1 MRYHA
6 PPHPPCRSSV
16 TAKPPTRRPRLCM
29 VVDNTWPDIR
39 VEREALAAQAA
50 GWDVDVICAASPGE
64 PAQEVS
70 AGLTIHRLPIPRERG
85 KGAVVQL
92 GEYVRFTL
100 LAGWRVAR
108 LHRRRRFDVVHLH
121 NVPDFLVFAALV
133 PKLDGS
139 GVILDLHD
147 LMPEFFAS
155 RFRRPMHSLPVRLL
169 TLQERISCRLADHV
183 VTVTERWRRR
193 LVGRGIPA
201 SKVSV
206 VMNLPDP
213 GLIPATRANRSS
225 AGDRF
230 TILYH
235 GTLTHRY
242 GVDLLI
248 RAVADLRNEMPARLV
263 IHGRGE
269 YLDELRRLSSSLEMD
284 GTVEFSTEYLPT
296 AALPGLIRSAD
307 VGVVP
312 YRRDVFTDEILPT
325 KLLEYA
331 ALGVPAVVART
342 SVIEDYFDPSMV
354 AYFTPG
360 DVEGLKGALRSLH
373 KSATRRRTLAA
384 AARRFAKQNTWT
396 AAAAT
401 YVELLDTLRRDRR
414 RSRRR
419 TRSRSAAA

>member
-1 MRYHA
+1 
-6 PPHPPCRSSV
+6 
-16 TAKPPTRRPRLCM
+16 M

-39 VEREALAAQAA
+39 VEREARAARAA
-50 GWDVDVICAASPGE
+50 GWTVDVICAAAEEEAPHENVG
-64 PAQEVS
+64 
-70 AGLTIHRLPIPRERG
+70 GLGIHRLPVARERG
-85 KGAVVQL
+85 KGARAQL
-92 GEYVRFTL
+92 SEYLRFTF
-100 LAGWRVAR
+100 LAAWRVAR
-108 LHRRRRFDVVHLH
+108 LHLRHRFDVVHLH

-169 TLQERISCRLADHV
+169 ALQERLSCRFADHV

-193 LVGRGIPA
+193 LIARGVPA

-213 GLIPATRANRSS
+213 GLFAATPANTS
-225 AGDRF
+225 AAADRF

-248 RAVADLRNEMPARLV
+248 RAVAELKGEIPARLV

-269 YLDELRRLSSSLEMD
+269 YLEELQRLSASLGLD
-284 GTVEFSTEYLPT
+284 GAVEFSTEYLPT

-312 YRRDVFTDEILPT
+312 YRQDVFTDEILPT

-342 SVIEDYFDPSMV
+342 SVIEDYFDSSMV

-360 DVEGLKGALRSLH
+360 DVDELKAALRSLH
-373 KSATRRRTLAA
+373 RSATRRRRIAA
-384 AARRFAKQNTWT
+384 AARRFAKQNTWQAV
-396 AAAAT
+396 AAR
-401 YVELLDTLRRDRR
+401 YVDLLRRVRRYRNQGRR
-414 RSRRR
+414 RAGRAD
-419 TRSRSAAA
+419 AAW